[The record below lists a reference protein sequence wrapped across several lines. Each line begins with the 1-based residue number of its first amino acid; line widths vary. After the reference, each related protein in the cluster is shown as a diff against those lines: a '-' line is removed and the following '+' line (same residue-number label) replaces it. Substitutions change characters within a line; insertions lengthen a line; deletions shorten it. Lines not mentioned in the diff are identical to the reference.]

1 MLIFIFILFSFKPMV
16 KRKKLLTIIFISAA
30 NLVGAQMMPVTTTIP
45 TPYGNVQTTQWMQ
58 MGRPMYFG
66 NFGPKS
72 YKHDFVIILAND
84 SVVTARTKINI
95 SEKQHV
101 IKVKKGKVSLSYSP
115 RQTKSISWFTPTGQR
130 HIGIPADSCWLFE
143 SSKGKI
149 TTYSFLAEAGE
160 DGVIAIKKGDGE
172 IISLSKDTLEPM
184 IEDNEKSL
192 KFLKKNNPLK
202 AIKIYNQE

>member
-1 MLIFIFILFSFKPMV
+1 MAT
-16 KRKKLLTIIFISAA
+16 RKCLLTVILISTAY
-30 NLVGAQMMPVTTTIP
+30 LLGAQMMPVTTTIP

-66 NFGPKS
+66 NYGPKS

-101 IKVKKGKVSLSYSP
+101 IKVKKGKGSFTYTP
-115 RQTKSISWFTPTGQR
+115 KQTKSLTWYAPTGQKR
-130 HIGIPADSCWLFE
+130 VGIPADSCWLFE